1 MSQTL
6 RANTQQL
13 RGIVNYYS
21 VPMSVGCEEPSR
33 PNNDEHTIEVHD
45 SSQTDVYPHTS
56 SHIMKFYSVLMSV
69 WLPDCVRIHNSCE
82 EFWTNV
88 LCSRVFVCEDI
99 HISAFR
105 RRVGV
110 CMCALARTCVHIQQL
125 RGILNFFTVL
135 MSVSLR
141 GSLYVCVFSWRGGL
155 SVLQKRRRGR

>member
-1 MSQTL
+1 MYQTL

-69 WLPDCVRIHNSCE
+69 
-82 EFWTNV
+82 
-88 LCSRVFVCEDI
+88 
-99 HISAFR
+99 
-105 RRVGV
+105 
-110 CMCALARTCVHIQQL
+110 
-125 RGILNFFTVL
+125 
-135 MSVSLR
+135 
-141 GSLYVCVFSWRGGL
+141 
-155 SVLQKRRRGR
+155 